1 MQGRTYACA
10 LAAVAVAATLCTPA
24 PSWAQL
30 GFYTLPKDNFIWR
43 WGNTREGERNGFAD
57 LDVTGNE
64 GGFNCELTARTRASS
79 ALSPSDL
86 RQLESD
92 LRTRLD
98 FIYGASEAMSYLER
112 MGALDWGLLDC
123 KKPEA
128 VPVDEATRAEREA
141 RAKEKMLRELE
152 RRRARQRAD
161 D

>member
-1 MQGRTYACA
+1 VCA
-10 LAAVAVAATLCTPA
+10 LVAGVVAVALGA
-24 PSWAQL
+24 PLSSSAQL
-30 GFYTLPKDNFIWR
+30 GFYTLPKDDFIWR
-43 WGNTREGERNGFAD
+43 WGNTREGEQHGFAD

-79 ALSPSDL
+79 VLSPADL

-92 LRTRLD
+92 LRSRLD

-112 MGALDWGLLDC
+112 MGALDWGTLDC
-123 KKPEA
+123 KKPERA
-128 VPVDEATRAEREA
+128 PVDEATRAEREA
-141 RAKEKMLRELE
+141 RAKDKMLRELE